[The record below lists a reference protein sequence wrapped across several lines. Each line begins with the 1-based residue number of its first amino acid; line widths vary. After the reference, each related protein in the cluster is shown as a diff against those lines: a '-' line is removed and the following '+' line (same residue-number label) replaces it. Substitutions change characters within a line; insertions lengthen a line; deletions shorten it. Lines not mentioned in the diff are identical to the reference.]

1 VLSGAILVLIV
12 PETNPAAS
20 TAMELVTVT
29 DVRMTQRI
37 LNSRERKCGMAHNL
51 KKWKQSRILMLGS

>member
-1 VLSGAILVLIV
+1 MPSSH
-12 PETNPAAS
+12 NKN
-20 TAMELVTVT
+20 
-29 DVRMTQRI
+29 DVIIPTLEVENISDQRI

>member
-1 VLSGAILVLIV
+1 MDDTFMFFMFKKIDSLAI
-12 PETNPAAS
+12 S
-20 TAMELVTVT
+20 
-29 DVRMTQRI
+29 QRI